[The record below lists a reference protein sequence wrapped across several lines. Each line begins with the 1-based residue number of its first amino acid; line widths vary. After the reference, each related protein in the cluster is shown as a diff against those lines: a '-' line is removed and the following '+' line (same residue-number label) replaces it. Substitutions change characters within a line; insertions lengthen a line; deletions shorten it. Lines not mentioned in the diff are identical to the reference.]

1 MLRNMNLRY
10 SILTSTQMQW
20 ADQATIKSGVFGF
33 DLMYRAGSQAAE
45 WVVQQVGK
53 GGHVLIAAGPGNNG
67 GDGFVIAHE
76 LREAGVHVELVFA
89 GELSQLKGEA
99 GEWAAKA
106 RDAKV
111 SIRTPEHLSELLMRA
126 DLVVDALFGT
136 GLGRELTGEY
146 AEIVRAINAS
156 HSPVLAIDIASGI
169 HSDTGEV
176 LGSAVKAR
184 WTLPI
189 AACKWGHFLGEGRA
203 HVGEILPPADIGI
216 SADTLSEIPGGDR
229 PRATTIPPSEI
240 LRVRRPLQ
248 YSGHKRS
255 FGHTWIFGGSPGYA
269 GAPQLAAGG
278 AWAAGAG
285 LVSIA
290 CPKSVW
296 QVIASNV
303 SDVMVHEDAH
313 APWQGADALLAGPGW
328 GQGRVPVLEE
338 LLEADIPL
346 ILDADALNLVA
357 LSSDFKAKVKARK
370 GLTVL
375 TPHPGEAA
383 RLLGVSSADV
393 QVDRLGAVLKLSAL
407 FGAWVVLKGSATLIA
422 GPVVGEEVRVC
433 SFGSSRL
440 ARAGTGDVLAGM
452 IAALTGRGLAPEIA
466 LPAAVGWHALA
477 SESDNWYRVEQLPD
491 EIWRWIAE
499 HV

>member
-10 SILTSTQMQW
+10 SILTSAQMQW
-20 ADQATIKSGVFGF
+20 ADQATIKSGVSGF
-33 DLMYRAGSQAAE
+33 DLMHRAGSKAAE
-45 WVVQQVGK
+45 RVLEQVGK

-76 LREAGVHVELVFA
+76 LRESGVHVEVVFV
-89 GELSQLKGEA
+89 GDFTKLKGDA
-99 GEWAAKA
+99 GEWAVKAKE
-106 RDAKV
+106 AKV
-111 SIRTPEHLSELLMRA
+111 SIRTPEHLSELLTRA

-146 AEIVRAINAS
+146 AEIVHSINAS
-156 HSPVLAIDIASGI
+156 HKPVLAIDIASGI
-169 HSDTGEV
+169 HSDTGEIM
-176 LGSAVKAR
+176 GGAVKAQ

-203 HVGEILPPADIGI
+203 CAGEILPPADIGI
-216 SADTLSEIPGGDR
+216 SADTLGEATGGDMPRASTIPQSEI
-229 PRATTIPPSEI
+229 RA
-240 LRVRRPLQ
+240 VRRPLQ
-248 YSGHKRS
+248 YSGHKKL
-255 FGHTWIFGGSPGYA
+255 FGHVWIFGGSPGYA

-278 AWAAGAG
+278 AMAAGAG

-290 CPKSVW
+290 CPKSIW
-296 QVIASNV
+296 QIIASNA

-313 APWQGADALLAGPGW
+313 APWQNADVLLAGPGW

-338 LLEADIPL
+338 LLDADVPL

-357 LSSDFKAKVKARK
+357 LSSDLKGKVKARK
-370 GLTVL
+370 ELTVL

-383 RLLGVSSADV
+383 RLLGSSNAEV
-393 QVDRLGAVLKLSAL
+393 QADRLGAVLKLSAL
-407 FGAWVVLKGSATLIA
+407 FGAWVVLKGAGTLIA
-422 GPVVGEEVRVC
+422 GPGVGEEIRV
-433 SFGSSRL
+433 SPFGSSRL
-440 ARAGTGDVLAGM
+440 ARGGTGDVLSGM
-452 IAALTGRGLAPEIA
+452 IAALLGRRFTPEVA

-491 EIWRWIAE
+491 EIWRWMEE